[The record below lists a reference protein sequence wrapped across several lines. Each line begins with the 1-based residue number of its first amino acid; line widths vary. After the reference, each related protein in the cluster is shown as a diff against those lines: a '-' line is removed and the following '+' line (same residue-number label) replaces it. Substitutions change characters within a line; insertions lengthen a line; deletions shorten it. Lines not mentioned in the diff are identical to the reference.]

1 MTSPSDKSSP
11 FPKPPENCDVC
22 GDQLP
27 LHLARIGGTRHPQCR
42 EGGHPQLGW
51 FIGTLPVWHSTA
63 RGPAQSAIIKQL

>member
-42 EGGHPQLGW
+42 EGGHPQ
-51 FIGTLPVWHSTA
+51 
-63 RGPAQSAIIKQL
+63 